1 MSISTEKQLKI
12 EKSQS
17 KIKIKICTSSWSLY
31 YVTLGNKVAVYYKY
45 DHTLP
50 NNNDIYN
57 R

>member
-1 MSISTEKQLKI
+1 MSISTQKQLKI
-12 EKSQS
+12 EKYQS

-31 YVTLGNKVAVYYKY
+31 YLTLENKVAVYYKY

-50 NNNDIYN
+50 NNDDIYN